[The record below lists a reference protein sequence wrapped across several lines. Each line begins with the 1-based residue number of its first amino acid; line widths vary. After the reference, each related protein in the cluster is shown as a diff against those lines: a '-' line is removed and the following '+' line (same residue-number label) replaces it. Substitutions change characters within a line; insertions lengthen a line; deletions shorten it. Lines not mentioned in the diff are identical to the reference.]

1 MYYAGGNVIRNNIT
15 YANAV
20 DFSNDGGQAAL
31 TVDHNLTT
39 NPMFTDAAA
48 GNFTPL
54 AGSPAID
61 AGTFVAQVTTDVVG
75 AARPQG
81 AGFDIG
87 AFEYGV
93 GTALSAPKNLRVMN
107 Q

>member
-20 DFSNDGGQAAL
+20 NISDDGGQAAL
-31 TVDHNLTT
+31 QVDHNLTA

-48 GNFTPL
+48 GDFTPL

-61 AGTFVAQVTTDVVG
+61 AGAFVDQVATDVAG
-75 AARPQG
+75 GARPQG

-87 AFEYGV
+87 AYEFGV
-93 GTALSAPKNLRVMN
+93 GTGLSAPKNLRVMA